1 MGRLTSAAPYII
13 SSKEMVVMTSTLS
26 TEDFA
31 ALGGPNLVYV
41 RPIKAAEILAD
52 TPVEEIRGFD
62 LKPEQI
68 LYAVHRA
75 DGARLAVMGDRDS
88 AIAAA
93 LAHEL
98 APVSVH

>member
-1 MGRLTSAAPYII
+1 
-13 SSKEMVVMTSTLS
+13 MTSTLS

-41 RPIKAAEILAD
+41 RPIRAAEILAD
-52 TPVEEIRGFD
+52 TPVDQIRGFD

>member
-1 MGRLTSAAPYII
+1 
-13 SSKEMVVMTSTLS
+13 MVVMTSTLS

-31 ALGGPNLVYV
+31 ALGGPDLVYV

>member
-1 MGRLTSAAPYII
+1 MT
-13 SSKEMVVMTSTLS
+13 TSTLS
-26 TEDFA
+26 SEAFA
-31 ALGGPNLVYV
+31 ALGAPQLVYV

-52 TPVEEIRGFD
+52 TPVETIEGFN

-75 DGARLAVMGDRDS
+75 DGARLAVLGDRDS
-88 AIAAA
+88 AVAAA
-93 LAHEL
+93 IAHEL

>member
-1 MGRLTSAAPYII
+1 
-13 SSKEMVVMTSTLS
+13 MTPDNQPSRPFTH
-26 TEDFA
+26 EAFA
-31 ALGGPNLVYV
+31 ALGAPNLVYV

-52 TPVEEIRGFD
+52 APEGVEDFD
-62 LKPEQI
+62 LPPGQT
-68 LYAVHRA
+68 LYAVCRA
-75 DGARLAVMGDRDS
+75 DGARLAVLIDRDA

>member
-1 MGRLTSAAPYII
+1 MTPQALTQ
-13 SSKEMVVMTSTLS
+13 
-26 TEDFA
+26 EDFA
-31 ALGGPNLVYV
+31 ALGGPSLVYV
-41 RPIKAAEILAD
+41 RPVTGAEIIATAPAGALDNVRLA
-52 TPVEEIRGFD
+52 
-62 LKPEQI
+62 PEQT

-75 DGARLAVMGDRDS
+75 DGSRLAVMGDRDS

>member
-1 MGRLTSAAPYII
+1 
-13 SSKEMVVMTSTLS
+13 MTPNLS

-31 ALGGPNLVYV
+31 ALGAPNLVYV
-41 RPIKAAEILAD
+41 RPVKGKDVMASSQ
-52 TPVEEIRGFD
+52 VETARGFSLD
-62 LKPEQI
+62 PDQT

-75 DGARLAVMGDRDS
+75 DGARLAVLTDRDS

>member
-1 MGRLTSAAPYII
+1 
-13 SSKEMVVMTSTLS
+13 MTPDFT

-31 ALGGPNLVYV
+31 AFGAPSLVYV
-41 RPIKAAEILAD
+41 RPVKAKEILGSE
-52 TPVEEIRGFD
+52 PVEAARGFPLD
-62 LKPEQI
+62 PDQT

-75 DGARLAVMGDRDS
+75 DGARLAVLTDRDS

>member
-1 MGRLTSAAPYII
+1 
-13 SSKEMVVMTSTLS
+13 MTPTFT

-31 ALGGPNLVYV
+31 ALGAPDLVYV
-41 RPIKAAEILAD
+41 RPVKAGDILVPSQAD
-52 TPVEEIRGFD
+52 PAGGVQFD
-62 LKPEQI
+62 PNQT

-75 DGARLAVMGDRDS
+75 DGARLAVLGDRAS

>member
-1 MGRLTSAAPYII
+1 MSTPNLSAEA
-13 SSKEMVVMTSTLS
+13 
-26 TEDFA
+26 FA
-31 ALGGPNLVYV
+31 SLGGPNLVYV
-41 RPIKAAEILAD
+41 RPISGAEIIAS
-52 TPVEEIRGFD
+52 TPLEQLQGFQVE
-62 LKPEQI
+62 PSQI

-75 DGARLAVMGDRDS
+75 DGERLAVLTDKLS